1 MVCPALLTRM
11 SSSRPAAQLLPRR
24 GHEPLPVGTHRD
36 VAGGPRDAREAAVGA
51 PAAQALLQ
59 VGVAAGAGVDAH
71 PEPREL
77 LHDGAPD
84 PFASSGDERRLAGQA
99 SPLLPAPSAGRHS

>member
-1 MVCPALLTRM
+1 M

-36 VAGGPRDAREAAVGA
+36 VAGGPRDVREAAVGA
-51 PAAQALLQ
+51 PAALALLQ
-59 VGVAAGAGVDAH
+59 VGVAAGAGVDVH

-77 LHDGAPD
+77 LHDGAP
-84 PFASSGDERRLAGQA
+84 
-99 SPLLPAPSAGRHS
+99 AGRPNHQDRRRSTDARRVVCVLTRSLCFLR

>member
-1 MVCPALLTRM
+1 M

-36 VAGGPRDAREAAVGA
+36 VVGGPRDAREAAVGA

-59 VGVAAGAGVDAH
+59 VGVAAGAGVDVH

-77 LHDGAPD
+77 LHDGAP
-84 PFASSGDERRLAGQA
+84 ARRPNHQDRRSTDARRVVCVLTR
-99 SPLLPAPSAGRHS
+99 SLCFLR

>member
-1 MVCPALLTRM
+1 M

-24 GHEPLPVGTHRD
+24 GHEPLPVGARRD
-36 VAGGPRDAREAAVGA
+36 VAGGPRDAREAAVGG
-51 PAAQALLQ
+51 PPSQALLQ

-77 LHDGAPD
+77 LHDRAP
-84 PFASSGDERRLAGQA
+84 
-99 SPLLPAPSAGRHS
+99 AGRTNHERQY